1 MVALVAVPASAAV
14 QSVKVSGALES
25 TWIVRYGFDLGVDI
39 GQDPSAIDFY
49 QNIFITQATVAF
61 DADLTDNVS
70 VKLQLINER
79 PWDAETNANTDID
92 LNLAYLE
99 MREFYLSSLT
109 AVVGRMPVVY
119 GTGFILGGGPN
130 NVIGAGGLVGVAEDF
145 SWRTE
150 FDGVKLIFDYDP
162 LTVDLFAYKV
172 AATNLLGA
180 AVNDEDDDIDLYGVN
195 STWSLGDEYNSSIE
209 SYFFAKIDR
218 TGNTASAVFAPPVVP
233 NSGQSKA
240 DTVYVPGFRVS
251 SNPIEG
257 LMTSLEMAW
266 QYGNKAVTG
275 DNAGS
280 GDNLKRDA
288 MGAQVIASYAIPGET
303 IKDYTPVVSG
313 SYTYVSGDSN
323 PDNERDGN
331 QPVSDNEWNGWDQMF
346 EGQAGGTIYNTL
358 FDLTNAHIYNL
369 GLQINPWEDVTAKVS
384 WWGIWLDKEI
394 DEADGDADTADF
406 VMRQPDGTTLVPVVA
421 VDETMVGNELDAEL
435 MVQYTEDV
443 ELGFIASWFLPGD
456 VFTCDNDEPARQF
469 ITKASVLW

>member
-1 MVALVAVPASAAV
+1 
-14 QSVKVSGALES
+14 
-25 TWIVRYGFDLGVDI
+25 
-39 GQDPSAIDFY
+39 
-49 QNIFITQATVAF
+49 
-61 DADLTDNVS
+61 
-70 VKLQLINER
+70 
-79 PWDAETNANTDID
+79 
-92 LNLAYLE
+92 
-99 MREFYLSSLT
+99 
-109 AVVGRMPVVY
+109 
-119 GTGFILGGGPN
+119 
-130 NVIGAGGLVGVAEDF
+130 
-145 SWRTE
+145 
-150 FDGVKLIFDYDP
+150 LIFDYDP